1 MKMGKNGEKREK
13 KVAFLI
19 CILINV
25 VSTFL
30 ILRELFDL
38 YLAEGC
44 HAMKMGKNGEKGE
57 KRVKKSRF

>member
-1 MKMGKNGEKREK
+1 MN
-13 KVAFLI
+13 AI
-19 CILINV
+19 
-25 VSTFL
+25 STFL